1 MKKLFVLT
9 LFFNLMISFVP
20 ILSSVSHAQ
29 VNPWPWAK
37 PLPFPWDS
45 IEGTW
50 TEQNTLY
57 TLSFKVV
64 ENSWGSR
71 HIRIKQIDPVH
82 GRIIAQGV
90 GYENSDGIVVA
101 GMTGGQ
107 KQQFL
112 LTIRHLQ
119 RVHCWDKRNV
129 TGVTMET
136 YDHHLIN
143 HFEIY
148 KIRELPLTPTN
159 QKVYTGA
166 LPEAVQFQPTCWWDE
181 EPPTGT
187 L

>member
-1 MKKLFVLT
+1 MKKLFIVT
-9 LFFNLMISFVP
+9 LFLNLMISFVP

-50 TEQNTLY
+50 SESNTLY
-57 TLSFKVV
+57 ALSFKVV
-64 ENSWGSR
+64 SNSWGSR
-71 HIRIKQIDPVH
+71 HIRIKQIDPYNNRV
-82 GRIIAQGV
+82 IAQGV
-90 GYENSDGIVVA
+90 GYENSEGIVVA

-112 LTIRHLQ
+112 LTIRLLQ

-136 YDHHLIN
+136 YDHKLIS
-143 HFEIY
+143 HFEIH
-148 KIRELPLTPTN
+148 KIKEIPLTTLN
-159 QKVYTGA
+159 HQDYTRSQ
-166 LPEAVQFQPTCWWDE
+166 PETVNFEPTCWWDE
-181 EPPTGT
+181 EAKRNT